1 MSPVDPKYRDMLNGL
16 AKGIDEA
23 FNGDV
28 RPKQVGFAVLL
39 FNFGKI
45 ESGRMNWISNA
56 DRKDMIV
63 ALKEM
68 IAQLEGRVP
77 NNSTGAKQ

>member
-1 MSPVDPKYRDMLNGL
+1 MSVQPEYRDMLNRL
-16 AKGIDEA
+16 AASLDDA

-39 FNFGKI
+39 FNFDKI
-45 ESGRMNWISNA
+45 EGGRMNWISNA
-56 DRKDMIV
+56 ERKEMIV

-68 IAQLEGRVP
+68 TAQLEGR
-77 NNSTGAKQ
+77 TTKAGRA